1 MVKIGIDISSRPIFL
16 VKITLLVDLGA
27 LHLLSAYV
35 PDFAEWSLPPPLS
48 LLSRVGKSIGIWI
61 REGRSYVENQIE
73 LGM

>member
-35 PDFAEWSLPPPLS
+35 PDFAEWSLPPPFSS
-48 LLSRVGKSIGIWI
+48 LRVGKSIGIWI